1 VPPEANPTMK
11 LVVRGESFNN
21 INNNETILPDLWL
34 INGAYHSIIISVVVN
49 KDCLMKWTVQNCTD
63 ILSEAIE
70 YSNSISID
78 TNSVK
83 FTIARGMIALTKTAM
98 SKQHIMPVGEPKVVS
113 VETAEKLYSGLEYPL
128 QNTDVDELLC
138 LVSTNVDFVIF
149 PTLRRSSYALKAYD
163 ECIPY
168 IECIN
173 GQYRYCL
180 RILLMRDCD
189 ILKDPKLCNT
199 LIPMEL
205 LTVTLNDEPY
215 CGEYIN
221 MLHTIYGTTLI
232 YKTTFTVSDLPK
244 VHILQGCKL
253 VASNIICNTDLRG
266 GLNKKPI
273 TAKSLNELFSGN
285 N

>member
-1 VPPEANPTMK
+1 
-11 LVVRGESFNN
+11 
-21 INNNETILPDLWL
+21 
-34 INGAYHSIIISVVVN
+34 
-49 KDCLMKWTVQNCTD
+49 
-63 ILSEAIE
+63 
-70 YSNSISID
+70 
-78 TNSVK
+78 
-83 FTIARGMIALTKTAM
+83 
-98 SKQHIMPVGEPKVVS
+98 MPVGEPKVVT

-128 QNTDVDELLC
+128 QHEDVSELLS
-138 LVSTNVDFVIF
+138 LVSTNVDFVIC
-149 PTLRRSSYALKAYD
+149 PTLRRSPYALKAYD